1 MKRGYYEEI
10 HRKLRARPPSEIREK
25 VQNLLNEDLALFDS
39 DEEHEASGH
48 YSKDDPIYDGE

>member
-10 HRKLRARPPSEIREK
+10 HRKLKARPPSEIREK

-39 DEEHEASGH
+39 EEDEEADDQH
-48 YSKDDPIYDGE
+48 SKDDPIYDDE